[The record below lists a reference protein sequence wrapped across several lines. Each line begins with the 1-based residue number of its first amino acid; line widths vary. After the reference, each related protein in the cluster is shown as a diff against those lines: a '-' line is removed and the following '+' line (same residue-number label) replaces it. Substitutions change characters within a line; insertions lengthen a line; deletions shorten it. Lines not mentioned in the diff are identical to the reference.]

1 MPTIVEIAIET
12 ISHVACFALVVTVV
26 FTKEVKVAIN
36 HIRWKYCKIHVV
48 WLQNGQKFKASQKNG
63 KLHGVSTVWHR
74 GGQVEV
80 KTNYKNGRPHGLS
93 TEWYGNG
100 QKKLKIFYKNGG
112 LNGSYVAWY
121 ESGQKMIE
129 AHYLNGRLHGP
140 FIEWCKTG
148 QKIVEGSY
156 TEGEFSLII

>member
-12 ISHVACFALVVTVV
+12 ISHVACFTLVVTVV

-36 HIRWKYCKIHVV
+36 HIRWKCCKIHVV

-63 KLHGVSTVWHR
+63 KLHGVSTFWHR

-80 KTNYKNGRPHGLS
+80 KTNYKNG
-93 TEWYGNG
+93 
-100 QKKLKIFYKNGG
+100 G
-112 LNGSYVAWY
+112 LNGSYVAWH